1 MRYFYMWYEI
11 FLYVL
16 SIPLSSHVWTR
27 VFFISILGL
36 VFFLPYTTFI
46 ECFLDQLCALIY
58 AFVRASLA
66 SLPKCFISFELSL
79 FITYRGKLRSL
90 FVDCRLQRV
99 MVTMATAYPS
109 LTFTSLTLTCTPSC
123 LGNQTSTW
131 PQCSPV
137 HGPCRP
143 HDWLSI
149 QQVSLIIQ
157 LSSLYIQF
165 NTKEG

>member
-1 MRYFYMWYEI
+1 MWYEI

-66 SLPKCFISFELSL
+66 IVFQNVL
-79 FITYRGKLRSL
+79 
-90 FVDCRLQRV
+90 CRL
-99 MVTMATAYPS
+99 
-109 LTFTSLTLTCTPSC
+109 SC
-123 LGNQTSTW
+123 HYL
-131 PQCSPV
+131 SPIEV
-137 HGPCRP
+137 
-143 HDWLSI
+143 
-149 QQVSLIIQ
+149 
-157 LSSLYIQF
+157 
-165 NTKEG
+165 N